1 MTVGQKK
8 APTTLVDDCIE
19 KFRQHEVD
27 RKRQRLLSGQRAS
40 ADGSPVE
47 FTVGGEGDPLSAV
60 LNESL
65 EDMES
70 LQAELPDARG
80 EGPPEHSV
88 SISFSFKLFL
98 DEGRYY
104 R

>member
-1 MTVGQKK
+1 MGQKK

-47 FTVGGEGDPLSAV
+47 FTVGGDGDPLSAV

-65 EDMES
+65 EDADS
-70 LQAELPDARG
+70 LEAEFPEARG
-80 EGPPEHSV
+80 EAPVERRCV
-88 SISFSFKLFL
+88 DIVFI
-98 DEGRYY
+98 
-104 R
+104 

>member
-1 MTVGQKK
+1 MGQKK
-8 APTTLVDDCIE
+8 APTTLVDDCID

-60 LNESL
+60 LSESL
-65 EDMES
+65 EDTHN
-70 LQAELPDARG
+70 LQVEFPEAG
-80 EGPPEHSV
+80 EVPLAV
-88 SISFSFKLFL
+88 VF
-98 DEGRYY
+98 
-104 R
+104 